1 MERVQYIAKKRARF
15 QAVCGQVNIPWGT
28 TVYLD
33 GEFLQ
38 TSDGAILCA
47 VTSKNAHDYFA
58 RNDDGA
64 GRERG
69 ELTIAI
75 KAQLEKRDAGYQ
87 VRWDAV
93 WDDTVAQK
101 YRRAEHDDFWV
112 WNHAFY
118 EAPIPDLMH
127 IAKLIGARR

>member
-38 TSDGAILCA
+38 TCDGAVLCA
-47 VTSKNAHDYFA
+47 VTSRNAHEYFA

-69 ELTIAI
+69 ELTNAI
-75 KAQLEKRDAGYQ
+75 RAQLEKRDEEYQ
-87 VRWDAV
+87 RRWDAV
-93 WDDTVAQK
+93 WDDAAAQK

-118 EAPIPDLMH
+118 EAPISDLMH